1 MDAVAITELPRSVVP
16 ISDPTKEKP
25 ADFFC
30 PYIYENILPRMKL
43 LQSILACAGIST
55 CVSMPRL
62 LCTFFHAL

>member
-30 PYIYENILPRMKL
+30 PDIYENILPRMKL
-43 LQSILACAGIST
+43 LQSILA
-55 CVSMPRL
+55 
-62 LCTFFHAL
+62 